1 MNEPTNFVTDN
12 IGYKYDQAVQDD
24 QAVPNLLCPHSG
36 NDSEWDNPP
45 YSTINAWVWGTQVSK
60 LHSTIAVNG
69 SPAWHRINNE
79 NQFLDQFVLQNSMYV
94 CFNNE
99 WKKSIL

>member
-1 MNEPTNFVTDN
+1 MNEPTNFLTRNKNEYQDN
-12 IGYKYDQAVQDD
+12 LADTVLY
-24 QAVPNLLCPHSG
+24 CPHSG

-45 YSTINAWVWGTQVSK
+45 YSTINAWKWGTQVSK

-69 SPAWHRINNE
+69 SPAYHEINNG
-79 NQFLDQFVLQNSMYV
+79 NQFLDPFELRNFMYA
-94 CFNNE
+94 CFNKE